1 MKTST
6 RRPRTATINLSDF
19 MRIQNEIIPS
29 KNAIVERK
37 NYDEKLKNA
46 SRAHIL
52 NFPDSKVKNFNEKQ
66 KEKFL
71 RDEMRKR
78 QIDQIEKEYQQ
89 REKNLVNMRAK
100 KINFENQDDI
110 KSFHSQLLVSDC
122 LNERR
127 FQQDIKRQKKEMEDN
142 LNKRYHEMEIEKM
155 REYDK
160 NEELKKQKEEMKKK
174 ERMQIIDDQIKEMK
188 FKRLQDY
195 QEKEVEGVLMK
206 AEIEKNLEEDK
217 KKEEEIKKNQKFQME
232 EFIKANEALQQKKK
246 EKIEK
251 EKEEDRKIELY
262 AMKKEKLEDLKKKV
276 AKENF
281 DRKQAERQKMIDA
294 QIKNLAEIKKNQE
307 RIFEKQVKEAE
318 EKKEREE
325 EIKKQRYDKLFKEMQ
340 ENRELKRKQNQ
351 EKKLKQKKEDLAFMD
366 SWKDRMKQLER
377 DEKEEQM
384 QIKKRNKEL
393 AEFQRSQYAEK
404 KKKAVDEFRKITD
417 RAYATEK
424 MIKDEEDDYMEYVMR
439 WVEQYKRE
447 GKDIKPLII
456 EINKWRKRHGM
467 E

>member
-232 EFIKANEALQQKKK
+232 EFVKANEALQQKKK

>member
-37 NYDEKLKNA
+37 NYDEKLKTA

-78 QIDQIEKEYQQ
+78 QIDQIEREYQQ

-160 NEELKKQKEEMKKK
+160 NEELKKQKEEMKKR

-232 EFIKANEALQQKKK
+232 EFVKANEALQQKKK

-294 QIKNLAEIKKNQE
+294 QIKNLAEIKQNQE
-307 RIFEKQVKEAE
+307 RILEKQVKEAE
-318 EKKEREE
+318 EKKEKEE

-393 AEFQRSQYAEK
+393 AEFQKSQYAEK
-404 KKKAVDEFRKITD
+404 KKKAVDEFKKITD
-417 RAYATEK
+417 RAYVTEK

-439 WVEQYKRE
+439 WVEQYKKE

>member
-1 MKTST
+1 MKTSF

-417 RAYATEK
+417 RAYVTEK

>member
-195 QEKEVEGVLMK
+195 QEKEVEGILMK

-232 EFIKANEALQQKKK
+232 EFVKANEALQQKKK

-318 EKKEREE
+318 EKKEKEE

>member
-37 NYDEKLKNA
+37 NYDEKLKTA

-78 QIDQIEKEYQQ
+78 QIDQIEREYQQ

-160 NEELKKQKEEMKKK
+160 NEELKKQKEEMKKR

-232 EFIKANEALQQKKK
+232 EFVKANEALQQKKK

-294 QIKNLAEIKKNQE
+294 QIKNLAEIKQNQE
-307 RIFEKQVKEAE
+307 RILEKQVKEAE
-318 EKKEREE
+318 EKKEKEE

-393 AEFQRSQYAEK
+393 AEFQKSQYAEK
-404 KKKAVDEFRKITD
+404 KKKAVDEFKKITD
-417 RAYATEK
+417 RAYVTEK

>member
-37 NYDEKLKNA
+37 NYDEKLKTA

-78 QIDQIEKEYQQ
+78 QIDQIEREYQQ

-160 NEELKKQKEEMKKK
+160 NEELKKQKEEMKKR

-232 EFIKANEALQQKKK
+232 EFVKANEALQKKKK

-294 QIKNLAEIKKNQE
+294 QIKNLAEIKQNQE
-307 RIFEKQVKEAE
+307 RILEKQVKEAE
-318 EKKEREE
+318 EKKEKEE

-393 AEFQRSQYAEK
+393 AEFQKSQYAEK
-404 KKKAVDEFRKITD
+404 KKKAVDEFKKITD
-417 RAYATEK
+417 RAYVTEK

>member
-1 MKTST
+1 MKTSS

-29 KNAIVERK
+29 KNAAVERK
-37 NYDEKLKNA
+37 NYDEKLKTA

-78 QIDQIEKEYQQ
+78 QIDQIEREYQQ

-127 FQQDIKRQKKEMEDN
+127 FQEDIKRQKKQMEDN

-160 NEELKKQKEEMKKK
+160 NEELKKQKEEMKKR

-195 QEKEVEGVLMK
+195 QEKEVEGILMK

-232 EFIKANEALQQKKK
+232 EFVKANEALQQKKK

-294 QIKNLAEIKKNQE
+294 QIKNLAEIKQNQE
-307 RIFEKQVKEAE
+307 RILEKQVKEAE
-318 EKKEREE
+318 EKKEKEE

-393 AEFQRSQYAEK
+393 AEFQKSQYAEK
-404 KKKAVDEFRKITD
+404 KKKAVDEFKKITD
-417 RAYATEK
+417 RAYVTEK

>member
-78 QIDQIEKEYQQ
+78 QIDQIEREYQQ

-160 NEELKKQKEEMKKK
+160 NEELKKQKEEMKKR

-232 EFIKANEALQQKKK
+232 EFVKANEALQQKKK

-294 QIKNLAEIKKNQE
+294 QIKNLAEIKQNQE
-307 RIFEKQVKEAE
+307 RILEKQVKEAE
-318 EKKEREE
+318 EKKEKEE

-393 AEFQRSQYAEK
+393 AEFQKSQYAEK
-404 KKKAVDEFRKITD
+404 KKKAVDEFKKITD
-417 RAYATEK
+417 RAYVTEK